1 MNTAIVRSPLR
12 LVVAQRGYRPG
23 KVYKGRGPAHKGA
36 YTAIAPV
43 TFGFVAWSSDTTAE
57 PWRDGFGS
65 FLLSDIHKTRA
76 AIAGFWQTRGPCRY
90 RSGNNQDR
98 CLFVINRTAD
108 GRSTIYDAR

>member
-12 LVVAQRGYRPG
+12 LTVAQRGFRPG

-57 PWRDGFGS
+57 PWREGFGS

-76 AIAGFWQTRGPCRY
+76 AIAGFLADARTTQIQVR
-90 RSGNNQDR
+90 NNQDR

>member
-23 KVYKGRGPAHKGA
+23 KVYKGRGATHKGA

-43 TFGFVAWSSDTTAE
+43 TFGFVAWSADTTAE

-76 AIAGFWQTRGPCRY
+76 AIAGLLADARTMQIQVRD
-90 RSGNNQDR
+90 NQDR
-98 CLFVINRTAD
+98 CLFVVNRTAD
-108 GRSTIYDAR
+108 GSSTIYDAR